1 MRFNLV
7 SILRDV
13 RLKALFRLA
22 VLAVAI
28 CSAVILHGR
37 ALAPSAHATETDQLQ
52 SPAEV
57 LGMTSGDEQI
67 DRMILE
73 AGAKHGVDPK
83 LIYYVIQQ
91 ESRFKVNAKSGKNA
105 QGLMQMIPATAER
118 FKVEDVYDPEQNI
131 EGGVKYLRWL
141 LKRFDGNVNLAL
153 AGYNAGEGAVE
164 RNGNRIPDFEETKNY
179 VAKITRNYGKTYHPV
194 LPPAQA
200 RVQFGLTDVE
210 IALQ

>member
-1 MRFNLV
+1 MKGIFRV
-7 SILRDV
+7 SL
-13 RLKALFRLA
+13 LAL
-22 VLAVAI
+22 AI
-28 CSAVILHGR
+28 FSAVILHGR
-37 ALAPSAHATETDQLQ
+37 ALAPEVLATETEDVQT
-52 SPAEV
+52 PAEV
-57 LGMTSGDEQI
+57 LGMTSGNEEI

-73 AGAKHGVDPK
+73 AGVKHGVDPK

-91 ESRFKVNAKSGKNA
+91 ESRFKVTAKSGKNA

-118 FKVEDVYDPEQNI
+118 FKVTDIYDPAQNI

-164 RNGNRIPDFEETKNY
+164 RNGNQIPDYKETKNY

-200 RVQFGLTDVE
+200 RVEFGLTDVE
-210 IALQ
+210 AALE